1 MIMKNR
7 KSLLLKL
14 ALLLSLWL
22 PVVSCNTLEIN
33 DLNKGEEEDFFTTRE
48 SAFMAISGA
57 YVLARRAIVTEA
69 SWAMYSDIRSGLLK
83 LNGPEAEEL
92 HNQELHSSQALFR
105 TLKDWGR
112 FYKAIT
118 QCNVVIEKVGDIKDF
133 ITQEEKNTMIAE
145 ARFLRALLYFNMVRV
160 WGEVPLVTKTSQI
173 DAMSKSPQTDVLDFL
188 VTDLSA
194 ISSVLPEAYL
204 TPNGDEDV
212 SSSIFRGTKGASL
225 ALLAHVH
232 AWKGDYVQSLAVV
245 NDLIAMDRYRLHDL
259 ENDLSRVFQ
268 ATTEENIFA
277 FSNLQNFNSDFE
289 FQSMN
294 ADLLNDQIFFNG
306 KVVSRVEPMDYQGV
320 TALFSG
326 ADARRGKYFSVDDAS
341 ESVTYRKSNFPLINS
356 GFFRYSDLLL
366 LAAEASMETDPATS
380 EGFLNQVRNRAG
392 LADYVEADDGT
403 LRDAIFTE
411 RRRELFGEG
420 HDFFDLVRFG
430 KVSEKV
436 ATISPAEVRDGI
448 IYWPVS
454 NEAFENNALM
464 TQNPFWN

>member
-1 MIMKNR
+1 MKNR

-48 SAFMAISGA
+48 SAFMATSGA

-69 SWAMYSDIRSGLLK
+69 SWAIYSDIRSGLLR
-83 LNGPEAEEL
+83 LNGPEAEDL
-92 HNQELHSSQALFR
+92 YNQELHSSQALFR

-133 ITQEEKNTMIAE
+133 LTQEEKDTMIAE
-145 ARFLRALLYFNMVRV
+145 ARFLRAFLYFNMVRI

-173 DAMSKSPQTDVLDFL
+173 DAMPKSPQIDVLDFL
-188 VTDLSA
+188 ITDLTGISA
-194 ISSVLPEAYL
+194 ALPEAYL

-212 SSSIFRGTKGASL
+212 SSSVFRGTRGASL
-225 ALLAHVH
+225 ALLAHIH
-232 AWKGDYVQSLAVV
+232 AWKGNDAETLTAVNEV
-245 NDLIAMDRYRLHDL
+245 IAMQRYQLHNL

-268 ATTEENIFA
+268 GTTEENIFA
-277 FSNLQNFNSDFE
+277 FSPIQNFNSDFE
-289 FQSMN
+289 FQDMN
-294 ADLLNDQIFFNG
+294 SDLLNDQIFFNG
-306 KVVSRVEPMDYQGV
+306 KVLSRIETLGYAGV
-320 TALFSG
+320 TALYSG
-326 ADARRGKYFSVDDAS
+326 SDARRGKYFSVDDAGETVS
-341 ESVTYRKSNFPLINS
+341 YRKSNFPLVNS

-366 LAAEASMETDPATS
+366 LAAEATMDTDPSAS
-380 EGFLNQVRNRAG
+380 QDFLNQVRNRAG
-392 LADYVEADDGT
+392 LVDYVEADDGN
-403 LRDAIFTE
+403 LKDAILTE